1 MSRPLPRMT
10 RLFQQL
16 GLDSAEHAIAEF
28 IRTHQL
34 ETDVGIADA
43 GFWTPAQRQFLA
55 EALAADA
62 AWAIT
67 VDQLSEALHK
77 DAVQASMRTQ

>member
-1 MSRPLPRMT
+1 MSVPLPRMT

-16 GLDSAEHAIAEF
+16 GLSADEQAIAEF
-28 IRTHQL
+28 IRSHQL
-34 ETDVGIADA
+34 QADVGIAEGA
-43 GFWTPAQRQFLA
+43 FWNPAQRQFLA
-55 EALAADA
+55 EALDADA

-77 DAVQASMRTQ
+77 DAVQASMRAR